1 MAAVS
6 EANDPF
12 DDVVAFYDGY
22 DEAGRLDDLYFPL
35 ERARTQEL
43 ILRHLP
49 APPGVVL
56 DVGGAAG
63 AYAYWLAAKGYDV
76 HLLDPVPKH
85 LEQAQSARARA
96 HRPLASIRKGDAG
109 ALPFGDA
116 SASALL
122 LMGPLY
128 HLQERAFRLAAL
140 REAARVVASGG
151 WLFAAAIS
159 RFASLVD
166 GLRTGELLDDPVF
179 AGIVANDLRDGR
191 HFNETKGPDYFTT
204 AFFHR
209 PEELS
214 AEIEEAGFAEA
225 SVFAVE
231 GPAFVLPDFAAR
243 WSRPEARDTLLR
255 FLRTV
260 ETEPLLMGA
269 SPHLLACARRP

>member
-6 EANDPF
+6 DEKGPF
-12 DDVVAFYDGY
+12 RDVVAFYEGY
-22 DEAGRLDDLYFPL
+22 DEAGRLDAQYFPL

-43 ILRHLP
+43 ILRHLS

-63 AYAYWLAAKGYDV
+63 AYAYWLAARGYDV

-85 LEQAQSARARA
+85 LQQAEAAGARAP
-96 HRPLASIRKGDAG
+96 RPLASIREGDAR

-116 SASALL
+116 AASALL

-140 REAARVVASGG
+140 REAARVVGAGG

-209 PEELS
+209 PEELRD
-214 AEIEEAGFAEA
+214 EIAEAGFGEA
-225 SVFAVE
+225 GIFAVE
-231 GPAFVLPDFAAR
+231 GPAFFLPDFAAR

-269 SPHLLACARRP
+269 SPHLLACVRRP